1 MPRRAAIGYACARL
15 LNQIRRSGMFGV
27 KHLHLG
33 ALVALTL
40 LGFATTPLHA
50 AAPNQA
56 TSSRMARD
64 EAIRSLPFDK
74 LPPDVRD
81 KVRATLSSASLY
93 RRLPVKVVPCD
104 PDLYIF
110 LVRHPEVVVNIWEVM
125 KISNVA
131 LERTGPDTFRAQDNA
146 GTLCEVRF
154 CYASHDTHVI
164 YAEGSYNGPL
174 FSRPVEA
181 RCVLVLKSGY
191 MQETDG
197 RYYVTSRMDT
207 FIQIEH
213 AGVELLA
220 KTLQVLVHRAADY
233 NFVET
238 AAFLG
243 TVSRTAEVNPAGMCR
258 LADRLSKVEP
268 DVRDRFTELLVGVG
282 DKAHERE
289 TVHASA
295 AAAIGLPM
303 DPRLTPRTR

>member
-1 MPRRAAIGYACARL
+1 
-15 LNQIRRSGMFGV
+15 MFGA
-27 KHLHLG
+27 KHLHLC
-33 ALVALTL
+33 ALIALSL
-40 LGFATTPLHA
+40 LALGNAKSDA

-56 TSSRMARD
+56 TSSRAARD

-81 KVRATLSSASLY
+81 KVRGTLSSASLY

-104 PDLYIF
+104 PDLYVF

-131 LERTGPDTFRAQDNA
+131 IERTGPDKFRARDNA

-164 YAEGSYNGPL
+164 YAEGSYSGPL

-181 RCVLVLKSGY
+181 RCVLLLKSGY

-238 AAFLG
+238 AAFLS
-243 TVSRTAEVNPAGMCR
+243 TVSRTAEVNSGGMCR
-258 LADRLSKVEP
+258 MADRLSKVEP
-268 DVRDRFTELLVGVG
+268 DVRDRFAELLVAVE
-282 DKAHERE
+282 DKAHERD

-303 DPRLTPRTR
+303 DARFGPRTR